1 MFRYAPDSGEKPPA
15 GGALVSWMSAT
26 GFRKADVEPLTVDQT
41 MIVVLK

>member
-1 MFRYAPDSGEKPPA
+1 MSRSGSNFT
-15 GGALVSWMSAT
+15 GAEWRSWMSAT